1 MKKVIG
7 ILLSAALLFS
17 CLFSFGTSALA
28 STSLDSP
35 DVLELN
41 STVYVTVSDSISDS
55 EGTST
60 GWAMFTPKSDGL
72 YMFTLYTLNINGVN
86 YEPYFTLFD
95 SLNDAKSRNYKNEL
109 DLVGIIQ

>member
-17 CLFSFGTSALA
+17 CLFSFGTLTLA

-41 STVYVTVSDSISDS
+41 STVYVTVSDSISD
-55 EGTST
+55 
-60 GWAMFTPKSDGL
+60 
-72 YMFTLYTLNINGVN
+72 
-86 YEPYFTLFD
+86 
-95 SLNDAKSRNYKNEL
+95 
-109 DLVGIIQ
+109 